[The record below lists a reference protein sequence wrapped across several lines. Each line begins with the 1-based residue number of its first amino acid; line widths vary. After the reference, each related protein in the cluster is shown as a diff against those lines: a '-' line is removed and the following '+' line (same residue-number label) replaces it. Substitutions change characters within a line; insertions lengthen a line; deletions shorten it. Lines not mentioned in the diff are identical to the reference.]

1 MNTPLC
7 SAIQVNSSTNTSFVF
22 ALMTTGVFN
31 QNVASY
37 FPSSSC
43 WGTNNLPLKFTYAEQ
58 ACSAIK
64 SSLSS
69 SIHLTSPV
77 PDLPGQRHPAVKETS
92 LTANQLHPI
101 FYCWKAGTEVF
112 QPFQF
117 GHNLQSFV
125 SIWSQSRVF
134 ISTIDLAHSLWVVD
148 SVNFCFYAFK

>member
-92 LTANQLHPI
+92 
-101 FYCWKAGTEVF
+101 
-112 QPFQF
+112 
-117 GHNLQSFV
+117 
-125 SIWSQSRVF
+125 
-134 ISTIDLAHSLWVVD
+134 
-148 SVNFCFYAFK
+148 